1 MTRASECL
9 AVHDGI
15 GRRGRFVELPDGR
28 ILLGTNDKLYTSS
41 DGGMTW
47 SDPWQPVYADN
58 QEPVEWGEGSLVLF
72 KDKSLG
78 QVGRP
83 VSNPKEDRNDCH
95 LVLWR
100 SSDGGKTWSRPKRI
114 TPRLGFGLFCV
125 HDVLI
130 RTSSGRLL
138 LPAYGDDKRCYT
150 YYSDDEGETWTASQ
164 PVILEVELDGRPVPI
179 DGDEPTVVEVK
190 PRTILIFI
198 RTDMGRLYQAWSMDD
213 GATWQKATPTELA
226 ASSAPAR
233 LGKLPK
239 TGDLVV
245 VWSQAG
251 TEDVRKGFNR
261 SRLSTAISRD
271 QGKTW
276 TSFQNIESSIEGTHI
291 DPGPLNPQWAVKR
304 FEAGG
309 YHPVDKTVDPKKHG
323 RLYGRYSYP
332 SLFFHGDLALISH
345 SDMYYLPDG
354 KSTGTGRIR
363 VVPIS
368 WFSGGSSA
376 AR

>member
-1 MTRASECL
+1 MAES
-9 AVHDGI
+9 H
-15 GRRGRFVELPDGR
+15 
-28 ILLGTNDKLYTSS
+28 
-41 DGGMTW
+41 
-47 SDPWQPVYADN
+47 
-58 QEPVEWGEGSLVLF
+58 
-72 KDKSLG
+72 
-78 QVGRP
+78 
-83 VSNPKEDRNDCH
+83 
-95 LVLWR
+95 
-100 SSDGGKTWSRPKRI
+100 
-114 TPRLGFGLFCV
+114 
-125 HDVLI
+125 
-130 RTSSGRLL
+130 
-138 LPAYGDDKRCYT
+138 
-150 YYSDDEGETWTASQ
+150 
-164 PVILEVELDGRPVPI
+164 
-179 DGDEPTVVEVK
+179 
-190 PRTILIFI
+190 
-198 RTDMGRLYQAWSMDD
+198 
-213 GATWQKATPTELA
+213 PTELA

-276 TSFQNIESSIEGTHI
+276 TSFQNIESSIEGTRI

-345 SDMYYLPDG
+345 SNMYYLPDG
-354 KSTGTGRIR
+354 TSTGTGRIR

-368 WFSGGSSA
+368 WFSGGPTA
-376 AR
+376 TR